1 MTLDEPPRGSRSRRS
16 HRKRRRRRTIK
27 VIVWSFVGLVAF
39 SLFVAAGIYI
49 VLVMRGEGSYLP
61 TPVRTGTPL
70 N

>member
-1 MTLDEPPRGSRSRRS
+1 M
-16 HRKRRRRRTIK
+16 
-27 VIVWSFVGLVAF
+27 WSLVGLVAF